1 MITFFFDSQPEMRL
15 SKPRAKDAPSRQ
27 PRKLLL
33 WTAVASLLFGF
44 LGLGEILEDQARVAR
59 NSLHR
64 TEASGDIVLV
74 GIDDAS
80 LRDVGE
86 WPWPRARNAQL
97 IATATE
103 LGARNIFV
111 ETLHESPTD
120 PYNDRILADA
130 IARSGRV
137 TMSARTRVG
146 PQTGKLIAALPM
158 PMFIDHAK
166 VASVSLF
173 YNYQNAVWRLP
184 YSAPVQG
191 LPLPS
196 LSAAIAGKPD
206 LVRGDY
212 RLDYSIDP
220 KTVPYVRASDV
231 LAGRVRPDLLN
242 GKQVVVSAFTDQIG
256 KEYWIPGQGRMASAM
271 VHIIG
276 AETLTRGSPLNLGF
290 VPAWLI
296 GLAVAGFAS
305 LRTKG
310 HRTAVLLGS
319 SALLL
324 LFGPAVLEAN
334 LIFVDVTPAL
344 FALLIVASRLAW
356 LRWQSGGLINSLSGL
371 PNLAALRAER
381 AVGGQALVAARI
393 HNYAEIASTLG
404 PNEEAALTQQLVQ
417 RLTVAGGADARIY
430 QGDEGIFAWFVDP
443 GAPLAN
449 HLEALHALFRSPL
462 NVGGQTIDAAVTFG
476 VELGS
481 ARALQNRLGSALVAA
496 DEAWD
501 EGLKWKYHDPSRQE
515 EVGWRLSL
523 LGQLDAAIDNGE
535 VWVAYQPQL
544 DLRRRCIMGAEAL
557 ARWTHPTKGP
567 ISPVEFIAAAEQQ
580 GRIGKL
586 TDFVLDRAIATAA
599 AINRRGLQFTVAV
612 NISARLMND
621 KGLVDRVQ
629 RLLRTHGLAPERLTL
644 ELTETEALQSST
656 SGPAVLEALRA
667 AGIRIAI
674 DDYGTGLSTLEYL
687 RKVPASEIKIDQTFV
702 KAMRH
707 NRSDLIMVEST
718 IALAH
723 SLGRT
728 VVAEGVE
735 DRALL
740 DQLAELKCDV
750 AQGYAIGR
758 PMGVRELVQHLQ
770 MRTGRRVA

>member
-1 MITFFFDSQPEMRL
+1 LITFFFDSQPDMRL
-15 SKPRAKDAPSRQ
+15 RKPRAKDAPSRQ

-33 WTAVASLLFGF
+33 WTAVASMIFG
-44 LGLGEILEDQARVAR
+44 LIGLGEIVEDQARTFR
-59 NSLHR
+59 NMLHR
-64 TEASGDIVLV
+64 TPASGDIVLV
-74 GIDDAS
+74 GIDDES
-80 LRDVGE
+80 LRTIGE
-86 WPWPRARNAQL
+86 WPWPRARHARLIDVVTDSGAQK
-97 IATATE
+97 
-103 LGARNIFV
+103 IFL
-111 ETLHESPTD
+111 EAIYENLSDHS
-120 PYNDRILADA
+120 NDQALADA

-137 TMSARTRVG
+137 VMSARARAG
-146 PQTGKLIAALPM
+146 PQNGKA
-158 PMFIDHAK
+158 
-166 VASVSLF
+166 VASFPAPLFSRHAELASTSFF
-173 YNYQNAVWRLP
+173 YNYQNAAWRLP
-184 YSAPVQG
+184 YSDRAG
-191 LPLPS
+191 GRTFPS
-196 LSAAIAGKPD
+196 LSVAISGQNRQSDGA
-206 LVRGDY
+206 Y
-212 RLDYSIDP
+212 RVDYSIDP
-220 KTVPYVRASDV
+220 STVPYVRASDV
-231 LAGRVRPDLLN
+231 LAGRIKPRLFQR
-242 GKQVVVSAFTDQIG
+242 KQVVIGSFSDQIG
-256 KEYWIPGQGRMASAM
+256 QEYWIPGRGRMADAM

-276 AETLTRGSPLNLGF
+276 AETLKKGSPVDLGF
-290 VPAWLI
+290 VPAWLVA
-296 GLAVAGFAS
+296 LMVAGFAV

-310 HRTAVLLGS
+310 PNTGLLLGS
-319 SALLL
+319 TALLL
-324 LFGPAVLEAN
+324 LFGPSVAESN
-334 LIFVDVTPAL
+334 LVFLDITPAL
-344 FALLIVASRLAW
+344 FALLIVGTRLAW
-356 LRWQSGGLINSLSGL
+356 VRWRSGTLTNDLSGL

-381 AVGGQALVAARI
+381 KVDSQALVAARI
-393 HNYAEIASTLG
+393 HNYAEIASTLHADD
-404 PNEEAALTQQLVQ
+404 EAALIRQLVQ
-417 RLTVAGGADARIY
+417 RLSVASGTSAKVF

-462 NVGGQTIDAAVTFG
+462 SVSGQAIDAAVTFG

-481 ARALQNRLGSALVAA
+481 ARPLQNRLGSALVAA

-544 DLRRRCIMGAEAL
+544 DLGRQRIMGAEAL

-612 NISARLMND
+612 NISARLMSD

-629 RLLRTHGLAPERLTL
+629 RLLRTHGLPPEQLTL

-687 RKVPASEIKIDQTFV
+687 RKVPANEIKIDQTFV

-740 DQLAELKCDV
+740 EQLAELKCDV

-770 MRTGRRVA
+770 MRTSRRVA

>member
-1 MITFFFDSQPEMRL
+1 MRL
-15 SKPRAKDAPSRQ
+15 RKPRAKDAPSRQ

-33 WTAVASLLFGF
+33 WTAIASFIFG
-44 LGLGEILEDQARVAR
+44 LVSLGEILEDQARVAR

-64 TEASGDIVLV
+64 TEASGNIILV

-80 LRDVGE
+80 LREVGE
-86 WPWPRARNAQL
+86 WPWARARNAQL
-97 IATATE
+97 IDTATK

-120 PYNDRILADA
+120 AHNDRLLADA

-146 PQTGKLIAALPM
+146 PLKGKLIAALPL
-158 PMFIDHAK
+158 PMFVNNAK

-184 YSAPVQG
+184 HSAPVQG
-191 LPLPS
+191 FPLPS
-196 LSAAIAGKPD
+196 LSAAIAGKSG
-206 LVRGDY
+206 VMQGDY
-212 RLDYSIDP
+212 RLDYSVDP

-231 LAGRVRPDLLN
+231 LAGRVRPDLLK
-242 GKQVVVSAFTDQIG
+242 GKQVVVGAFSDQIG
-256 KEYWIPGQGRMASAM
+256 KEYWIPGRGRMASAM

-276 AETLTRGSPLNLGF
+276 AETLIRGSPLNLGF

-296 GLAVAGFAS
+296 ALAVAGFAL
-305 LRTKG
+305 LRTRG
-310 HRTAVLLGS
+310 HRTAILLGGC
-319 SALLL
+319 ALLL
-324 LFGPAVLEAN
+324 LFGPAVLEAG

-344 FALLIVASRLAW
+344 FALLMVGSRLAW
-356 LRWQSGGLINSLSGL
+356 LRWRSGGLINSLSGL

-381 AVGGQALVAARI
+381 ALAGQALVAARI

-404 PNEEAALTQQLVQ
+404 TNEEAALTRQLVQ
-417 RLTVAGGADARIY
+417 RLTIAGGAEARIY
-430 QGDEGIFAWFVDP
+430 QGDEGIFAWFVNP
-443 GAPLAN
+443 GAPLAD

-462 NVGGQTIDAAVTFG
+462 SVGGQTIDAAVTFG

-481 ARALQNRLGSALVAA
+481 ARPLQNRLGSALVAVN
-496 DEAWD
+496 EAWD

-544 DLRRRCIMGAEAL
+544 DLRRQQIVGAEAL
-557 ARWTHPTKGP
+557 ARWTHPVKGP

-599 AINRRGLQFTVAV
+599 AINRRGLPFTVAV
-612 NISARLMND
+612 NISARLLSD

-629 RLLRTHGLAPERLTL
+629 RLLRAHGLAPERLTL
-644 ELTETEALQSST
+644 ELTETEALQGSDN
-656 SGPAVLEALRA
+656 GPAVLEALSA
-667 AGIRIAI
+667 CGIRIAI

-687 RKVPASEIKIDQTFV
+687 RKVPADEIKIDQTFV

-707 NRSDLIMVEST
+707 NRSDLIMVQST

-723 SLGRT
+723 SLNRT

-740 DQLAELKCDV
+740 EQLAHMECDV

-758 PMGVRELVQHLQ
+758 PMGVRELVQHL
-770 MRTGRRVA
+770 RLRAGRRVA